1 MGSAAHSRCPLHL
14 IFDVL
19 HIAVRLGRC
28 GTRYLGA
35 ATGIAD
41 VEGQSTLPDD
51 DGAELP
57 ATDYPIHPRVDVA
70 GQQLIS
76 ADRKVPQAV
85 RRERAA
91 ADGRIVA
98 DNGRLVPGSITAS
111 G

>member
-1 MGSAAHSRCPLHL
+1 MGSTAHSRCPLHL

-35 ATGIAD
+35 ATGIAEG
-41 VEGQSTLPDD
+41 EGQSTLPDN

-70 GQQLIS
+70 GEQLIS
-76 ADRKVPQAV
+76 AERKVPQGV

-91 ADGRIVA
+91 ADGSIGP
-98 DNGRLVPGSITAS
+98 DNRLLVPG
-111 G
+111 